1 VQSGLTHAAML
12 LSQQIAAANKGI
24 YEAAQARPECA
35 GMGTTIVAAVFF
47 GNRVSI
53 GHIGDSRCYRLRGE
67 KFEQLTHDHSLLQE
81 QIDSG
86 QLTKEQAK
94 YSLNKNLVTRALG
107 IEAIVPADISE
118 YRLELDD
125 IYLLCSDGLTDMVEP
140 EVVHSI
146 VAGKRTALPEAA
158 AELVELANQNGG
170 RDNISVI
177 LARVP
182 NGFLPTSGWAQRFL
196 AKRKAG

>member
-1 VQSGLTHAAML
+1 M
-12 LSQQIAAANKGI
+12 
-24 YEAAQARPECA
+24 
-35 GMGTTIVAAVFF
+35 
-47 GNRVSI
+47 
-53 GHIGDSRCYRLRGE
+53 
-67 KFEQLTHDHSLLQE
+67 
-81 QIDSG
+81 
-86 QLTKEQAK
+86 
-94 YSLNKNLVTRALG
+94 
-107 IEAIVPADISE
+107 PADISE

-140 EVVHSI
+140 EVVQSI